1 MKNLTHPMLL
11 VLLALAANS
20 RAQESLYPRIAYQT
34 HRAAIAPPPPGTIA
48 QTGELH
54 VQTPRY
60 TFHFD
65 DASELAQEFAEQA
78 ERKNLERAK
87 EYIEKIQWNTY
98 NRLYDESANEM
109 GDESDIDVEKE
120 SSPAQRVAE
129 HLLRDSRWQGLFLQ
143 PVAQIQWHRANENWP
158 VPYHH
163 LKTYAWL
170 WRRLDIHFIEGK
182 SRLIGFPKF
191 KKRPLTQVGKKF
203 PAIGGDAGKGNFSAW
218 TKNKEDIKSAS
229 FTIFYA
235 CRSHKE
241 CETILRRQFKKE
253 VVITPITGYCDEGA
267 DFPYPALLR
276 YYRLELG
283 GHHLFLKL
291 YAEPDGS
298 PGMGE
303 WGYTELE
310 FYPKL
315 DGGNLDDIKKE
326 CPLLPLIKKYPPVH

>member
-1 MKNLTHPMLL
+1 MLL
-11 VLLALAANS
+11 ALLALAANS

-98 NRLYDESANEM
+98 NRLYDESADEM

-120 SSPAQRVAE
+120 SSPAQHVAE
-129 HLLRDSRWQGLFLQ
+129 HLIRDSRWQGLFLQ
-143 PVAQIQWHRANENWP
+143 PVAQIQWHRANEDWP

-170 WRRLDIHFIEGK
+170 
-182 SRLIGFPKF
+182 
-191 KKRPLTQVGKKF
+191 
-203 PAIGGDAGKGNFSAW
+203 
-218 TKNKEDIKSAS
+218 
-229 FTIFYA
+229 
-235 CRSHKE
+235 
-241 CETILRRQFKKE
+241 
-253 VVITPITGYCDEGA
+253 
-267 DFPYPALLR
+267 
-276 YYRLELG
+276 
-283 GHHLFLKL
+283 
-291 YAEPDGS
+291 
-298 PGMGE
+298 
-303 WGYTELE
+303 
-310 FYPKL
+310 
-315 DGGNLDDIKKE
+315 
-326 CPLLPLIKKYPPVH
+326 